1 MVRIRTRIHDKF
13 SLEFKIWYAKP
24 KGEACAGGD
33 SAAGSVKSCVE
44 NGGKSVCQYRLENW
58 VFVPATLDINAL
70 TYNREQFYS
79 DITNYYRTITPA
91 YSLKEIAY
99 GQPRSVSGGK
109 ISYNPEA
116 CGPLDYLS
124 NAVYNIINYPTDE
137 NIAEYEYQI
146 KMFCAIYKSAVRERY
161 DQLKGD
167 ITAEGLESLAKDAFT
182 VLENYGQVL
191 DCLKDNVKAA
201 MYNYCSFGEEF
212 IINLTQS
219 YSYKLYG
226 KDSTN
231 RHLVEWL
238 VKLGNYKSLRGY
250 SVLKEDKPMKNA
262 NLLYRWSVLKKY
274 VESDLYLSAD
284 RRKSGVLQEQ
294 VYYSIAAGLSMVF
307 ATAMTFTFQQKYGN
321 YTMPLFVALVVSY
334 MLKDRIKEL
343 VRSAFSSNRKL
354 KYFDNQT
361 RLSVKDSIIGVCKEG
376 FDIVPQSK
384 VPQEIIDIRNR
395 SMIVDVE
402 NRINQESVL
411 FYRNLVEVDH
421 AKLAGTSEYSVEGIN
436 EIFMLNL
443 SSFVKKMDNPEN
455 GYHICKPDGEMV
467 SVSVKKIYYINFICR
482 ISYDDQV
489 LCKRY
494 RIAMNRNGII
504 DLETLR

>member
-13 SLEFKIWYAKP
+13 SLEFKLWYAKP
-24 KGEACAGGD
+24 ESEPTSD
-33 SAAGSVKSCVE
+33 
-44 NGGKSVCQYRLENW
+44 SVCQYRLENW
-58 VFVPATLDINAL
+58 IFVPATLDINAL
-70 TYNREQFYS
+70 TYSREQFYS
-79 DITNYYRTITPA
+79 DITNYYRTITPVYTLAGMA
-91 YSLKEIAY
+91 YRQTS
-99 GQPRSVSGGK
+99 SVSGNK
-109 ISYNPEA
+109 IAYNPKA
-116 CGPLDYLS
+116 GSPLEFLS
-124 NAVYNIINYPTDE
+124 NAVYNLINYPTDE
-137 NIAEYEYQI
+137 NMAEYEYQI

-161 DQLKGD
+161 DLLKNN
-167 ITAEGLESLAKDAFT
+167 ITADGLREFAKEAFA
-182 VLENYGQVL
+182 VLENYALVL
-191 DCLKDNVKAA
+191 DCLKENVKASL
-201 MYNYCSFGEEF
+201 YCYCSFGEEF

-231 RHLVEWL
+231 PQLVDWL
-238 VKLGNYKSLRGY
+238 VKLGNYKSSRGY
-250 SVLKEDKPMKNA
+250 SVLKEDRPMKNA
-262 NLLYRWSVLKKY
+262 NLLHRWSVLKKY

-284 RRKSGVLQEQ
+284 KRKDGVLQEQ

-321 YTMPLFVALVVSY
+321 FTMPLFVALVVSY

-354 KYFDNQT
+354 RYFDNRT
-361 RLSVKDSIIGVCKEG
+361 RLSVKDNIIGECKEG

-384 VPQEIIDIRNR
+384 VPQEIIDVRNR

-402 NRINQESVL
+402 NSINQESVL
-411 FYRNLVEVDH
+411 FYRMMVDVNH
-421 AKLAGTSEYSVEGIN
+421 AKLAQTSEYSIEGIN
-436 EIFMLNL
+436 GILILNL

-455 GYHICKPDGEMV
+455 HYHICKPDGEMV

-482 ISYDDQV
+482 ISYGHQV

>member
-13 SLEFKIWYAKP
+13 SLEFKIWYARQEGAGNSGKP
-24 KGEACAGGD
+24 V
-33 SAAGSVKSCVE
+33 S
-44 NGGKSVCQYRLENW
+44 QYRLENW
-58 VFVPATLDINAL
+58 IFVPATLDINAL
-70 TYNREQFYS
+70 TYSREQFYS
-79 DITNYYRTITPA
+79 DIVNHYRTITPV
-91 YSLKEIAY
+91 YTLDEVAY
-99 GQPRSVSGGK
+99 GQSGSVSGNK
-109 ISYNPEA
+109 ISYNPKA
-116 CGPLDYLS
+116 CGPLGYLS
-124 NAVYNIINYPTDE
+124 NAVYNLINYPTDE
-137 NIAEYEYQI
+137 NVAEYEYQI

-161 DQLKGD
+161 NLLKGD
-167 ITAEGLESLAKDAFT
+167 ISSEGLERFRKDSFA
-182 VLENYGQVL
+182 VLRNYGL
-191 DCLKDNVKAA
+191 LMDCLKENVKATL
-201 MYNYCSFGEEF
+201 YNYCSFGEEF

-219 YSYKLYG
+219 YAYRLYG
-226 KDSTN
+226 KDSKIP
-231 RHLVEWL
+231 LLSEWL
-238 VKLGNYKSLRGY
+238 VELGGYKSGRGFN
-250 SVLKEDKPMKNA
+250 VLNEEKPMKNA

-284 RRKSGVLQEQ
+284 KRKNGVLQEQ

-321 YTMPLFVALVVSY
+321 FTMPLFVALVVSY

-354 KYFDNQT
+354 KYFDNKT
-361 RLSVKDSIIGVCKEG
+361 RLSVKDNIIGVCKEG

-384 VPQEIIDIRNR
+384 VPQEITDIRNR

-421 AKLAGTSEYSVEGIN
+421 GKLAETSEYSIEGIN

-455 GYHICKPDGEMV
+455 SYRICKPDGETV

-482 ISYDDQV
+482 ISYDDKV

-494 RIAMNRNGII
+494 RIAMNRDGII